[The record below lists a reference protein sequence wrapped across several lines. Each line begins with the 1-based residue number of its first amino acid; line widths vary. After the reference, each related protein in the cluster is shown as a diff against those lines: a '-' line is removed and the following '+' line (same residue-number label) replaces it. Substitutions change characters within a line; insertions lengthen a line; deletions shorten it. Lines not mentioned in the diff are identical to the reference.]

1 VVNEIYV
8 VQPCAAASGSAS
20 GLPESRGAPF
30 VIGPAWPQYPA
41 LAAFA
46 MQPVDRPFRFTRDF
60 CVVWALLVVP
70 TFFLTRQHDFGL
82 WYSNIAV
89 LIVAPLFATFVL
101 YGPVLFVRQVIRSGS
116 RGWFV
121 ARVFLSIVLAAALL
135 LGGLR
140 LSGSYTETKGQIFA
154 LVFTAAATVYL
165 SWRLQKDER
174 RS

>member
-1 VVNEIYV
+1 MR
-8 VQPCAAASGSAS
+8 CSAEERL
-20 GLPESRGAPF
+20 GFAGKSRGILRHRSGVASL
-30 VIGPAWPQYPA
+30 PA

-70 TFFLTRQHDFGL
+70 TFFLTRQHDFGT

-140 LSGSYTETKGQIFA
+140 LSGS
-154 LVFTAAATVYL
+154 
-165 SWRLQKDER
+165 
-174 RS
+174 

>member
-1 VVNEIYV
+1 MRFMSFNHAL
-8 VQPCAAASGSAS
+8 Q
-20 GLPESRGAPF
+20 RQGAPR
-30 VIGPAWPQYPA
+30 VCRKVAGHPSSSVPAWPQYPA

-82 WYSNIAV
+82 WCSNIAV

-121 ARVFLSIVLAAALL
+121 ARVFLSIMKKSLALLVLAVAV
-135 LGGLR
+135 
-140 LSGSYTETKGQIFA
+140 SGCRTA
-154 LVFTAAATVYL
+154 LVYTGSVTAGDD
-165 SWRLQKDER
+165 QKALAVSKAIEDEYVR
-174 RS
+174 Q